1 MVNELATDF
10 SLWLQEMGYLDG
22 DGVLTVGMREAR
34 ALYLQQDIQTRKMDI
49 EKNFIQIAKNLW
61 EVYREQLW
69 EPLKFN
75 NFLEYLYSPEIDLS
89 KGVGYGLKSL
99 GLYLEEGLI
108 TEDWAVK
115 IGTSK
120 VRTLLPK
127 LKEGENVQEWMAKA
141 ETLTNL
147 DLQDEV
153 AGHEIVRY
161 SGTGQFQAL
170 IEEIERERPVL
181 MESEVRM
188 NVRTV

>member
-1 MVNELATDF
+1 MEQIQTDNDF
-10 SLWLQEMGYLDG
+10 SVWLLDMGYLDE
-22 DGVLTVGMREAR
+22 DGVLNVDMRKAR

-61 EVYREQLW
+61 EVFREQLW

-75 NFLEYLYSPEIDLS
+75 NFEEYLYSPEIDLS

-108 TEDWAVK
+108 DEDWAMKV
-115 IGTSK
+115 GTSK

-127 LKEGENVQEWMAKA
+127 LKEGEDIEEWMAKA
-141 ETLTNL
+141 EALTNL

-153 AGHEIVRY
+153 AGKDILRY
-161 SGTGQFQAL
+161 SGTGPLMIL
-170 IEEIERERPVL
+170 IEELHEK
-181 MESEVRM
+181 SAFWSGEVRM

>member
-1 MVNELATDF
+1 MTESLSTDF
-10 SLWLQEMGYLDG
+10 SLWLKDQGYVDE
-22 DGVLTVGMREAR
+22 DGVLTVGVREAR
-34 ALYLQQDIQTRKMDI
+34 ALYLQQDIQKRKADI

-61 EVYREQLW
+61 EVYKDQLW
-69 EPLKFN
+69 EPLKFD
-75 NFLEYLYSPEIDLS
+75 NFEEYLFSPEIDLS

-108 TEDWAVK
+108 DEDWAMKV
-115 IGTSK
+115 GTSK

-127 LKEGENVQEWMAKA
+127 LKEGEDIEEWMAKA

-153 AGHEIVRY
+153 AGKDILRY
-161 SGTGQFQAL
+161 SGTGPLMIL
-170 IEEIERERPVL
+170 IEELHEK
-181 MESEVRM
+181 SAFWSGEVRM

>member
-1 MVNELATDF
+1 
-10 SLWLQEMGYLDG
+10 
-22 DGVLTVGMREAR
+22 MREAR